1 MRMIVLGAAAGGG
14 FPQWNCNC
22 ANCRRARDG
31 DPAAVPRTQSSLAV
45 SADGERWLL
54 LNASPDL
61 RQQIQA
67 TPALHPR
74 QGVRHSPLA
83 AVLVTNGDVD
93 HIGGLINL
101 REGQPLALYA
111 SDRVQA
117 VLDGNRI
124 FDVLNR
130 DLVPRRTLELDRTTS
145 IADAAGN
152 PIGLAVETFAVPGK
166 VALYLEEEGADL
178 SGQAGDTVAV
188 RLIEEATGTE
198 AFYVP
203 NCARLDDAL
212 AQRLKGAAVVFFDG
226 TLFRDDEMVAAGLS
240 QKTGQRMGHVS
251 MDGREGALAGFAP
264 LSVGRR
270 IFVHINNS
278 NPALL
283 ADSPERR
290 QVEAAGWE
298 VAHDGMEVET

>member
-152 PIGLAVETFAVPGK
+152 PIGLSVETFAVPGK

-264 LSVGRR
+264 LSVGRK